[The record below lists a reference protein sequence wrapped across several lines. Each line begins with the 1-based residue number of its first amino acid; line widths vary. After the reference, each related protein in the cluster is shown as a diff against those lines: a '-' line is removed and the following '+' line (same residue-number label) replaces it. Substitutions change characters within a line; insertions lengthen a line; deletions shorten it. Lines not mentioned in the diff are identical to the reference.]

1 LSAAKAVCYYCIVN
15 RSLDLR
21 VFLAVIFLVLLGYGL
36 GFVLFVTGLPS
47 TPAALPQTILK
58 ADGIVAL
65 TGGDERLDTAVALLE
80 RGVGKRLLV
89 SGVAQETTKET
100 VGKMSEGGARF
111 RCCADIGYAAEDT
124 HGNAQE
130 AAAWT
135 RDNHFTSL
143 VIVTGRYH
151 MPRTMREFS
160 AVLPE
165 VSLIAY
171 PVDQSRIELN
181 GWWRHP
187 RTAQLLHREYA
198 KYLASLVTTRLAR

>member
-1 LSAAKAVCYYCIVN
+1 
-15 RSLDLR
+15 LR

-36 GFVLFVTGLPS
+36 GFVLFVGNLPP
-47 TPAALPQTILK
+47 TPATLPK
-58 ADGIVAL
+58 VDGIVAL
-65 TGGDERLDTAVALLE
+65 TGGNERLDTAVSLLE

-100 VGKMSEGGARF
+100 VGKMSEGGPRF
-111 RCCADIGYAAEDT
+111 ACCADIGYAAEDT

-135 RDNHFTSL
+135 RENHFTSL

-160 AVLPE
+160 AALPD